1 LDSLHYSIII
11 DAPKARVHELM
22 LADKTYREWTSFF
35 AEGSYYQGSWEQGTQ
50 MLFTNA
56 DAGSGMSA
64 RIAAHRPV
72 EFVSIELLGM
82 LNNGELDTANPL
94 QGAFENY
101 SYTEKDGITTLQV
114 ELKGLPAEWAEYLN
128 TSWPKALEKLK
139 TISEGGNPT

>member
-1 LDSLHYSIII
+1 MKPLHFSITIQ
-11 DAPKARVHELM
+11 APKARVHQLM
-22 LADKTYREWTSFF
+22 LADKTYREWASLF

-64 RIAAHRPV
+64 HIAAHRPA

-82 LNNGELDTANPL
+82 LNNGVLDTANPL

-114 ELKGLPAEWAEYLN
+114 ELKELPAEWAEYLES
-128 TSWPKALEKLK
+128 TWPKALEKLK
-139 TISEGGNPT
+139 TICEGGNPT